1 MFSVFTDLYDRFD
14 TQTSHNRYHSKKIG
28 ITPSFSFFSFFR
40 NTQEEIVRDSFRYI
54 PSIVL
59 AKIPRPPSSFNSV
72 SVSLF
77 DFLDFIL
84 LLLRPSSPLRF
95 LAITAKSDCSAD
107 KTFKRDIYIY
117 VCIYIRGH
125 SLHEIAPRNCLSSY
139 DSR

>member
-77 DFLDFIL
+77 DFLDSRL
-84 LLLRPSSPLRF
+84 HSSPSSS
-95 LAITAKSDCSAD
+95 K
-107 KTFKRDIYIY
+107 
-117 VCIYIRGH
+117 
-125 SLHEIAPRNCLSSY
+125 LSSSVPR
-139 DSR
+139 DHGKE